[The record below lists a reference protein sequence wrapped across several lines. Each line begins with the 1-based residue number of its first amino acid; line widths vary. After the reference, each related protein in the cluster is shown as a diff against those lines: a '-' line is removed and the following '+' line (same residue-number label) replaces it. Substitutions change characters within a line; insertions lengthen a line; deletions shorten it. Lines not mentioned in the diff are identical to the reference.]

1 MGFRILFTLG
11 GGRQG
16 DGMEKTMWLEADYI
30 SQLFLSVVAQLC
42 QTLSNPVDC
51 STPGIT
57 VLHCLLEFAQLRSV
71 ELIKPSNHLILCC
84 PLLLPSLF
92 PNIRVFSSESA
103 LYIRWPKYWSFSISP
118 SNGYSGLISFRID
131 WVDLIAIQGILKSLL
146 EHHSL
151 KASIHRCAAFF
162 MVQISHPNMTTR
174 KTITLTLCTFV
185 NKVISLLFNTLS
197 FS

>member
-1 MGFRILFTLG
+1 MSDSL
-11 GGRQG
+11 Q
-16 DGMEKTMWLEADYI
+16 
-30 SQLFLSVVAQLC
+30 SLC
-42 QTLSNPVDC
+42 NPMDC

-84 PLLLPSLF
+84 PLLLLPSLF

-118 SNGYSGLISFRID
+118 SNGYSGLTSFRID

-146 EHHSL
+146 ENHSL
-151 KASIHRCAAFF
+151 KASIHRCTAFF
-162 MVQISHPNMTTR
+162 MVQISHLNMTTR

-185 NKVISLLFNTLS
+185 NKVMSLLFNTLS